1 MKFVVEQ
8 AGRAGERAGQLE
20 LAARTFATPLPLLHS
35 RGGAIPHLTQETLLY
50 LENSGTVCTGRHLKY
65 SVGSA
70 LILSPGFGSVLGMRI
85 RIQEQV
91 N

>member
-50 LENSGTVCTGRHLKY
+50 LENSGTAQADT
-65 SVGSA
+65 
-70 LILSPGFGSVLGMRI
+70 
-85 RIQEQV
+85 
-91 N
+91 